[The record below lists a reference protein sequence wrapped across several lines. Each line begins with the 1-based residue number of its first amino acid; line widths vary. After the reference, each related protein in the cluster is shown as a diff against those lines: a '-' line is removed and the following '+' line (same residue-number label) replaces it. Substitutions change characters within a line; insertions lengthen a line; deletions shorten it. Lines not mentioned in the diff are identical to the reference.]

1 MRELYIYYRVRD
13 AHAAAARRAVEAMH
27 DRLRQAYPGLVARLL
42 TRAGDGSAP
51 QTWMETY
58 ALPGSADGVGT
69 EIETLIETQATRWS
83 HLVAGS
89 RHVEAFRP
97 S

>member
-27 DRLRQAYPGLVARLL
+27 DRLREAHPGLIARLL
-42 TRAGDGSAP
+42 TRAGGDSAP

-69 EIETLIETQATRWS
+69 EVEALIEAQAASWS

>member
-1 MRELYIYYRVRD
+1 MRELYIYYRVDD
-13 AHAAAARRAVEAMH
+13 AHIAAARRAVEAMH

-58 ALPGSADGVGT
+58 ALSGSADGVVA
-69 EIETLIETQATRWS
+69 EVEALIAAQAASWS

-97 S
+97 F